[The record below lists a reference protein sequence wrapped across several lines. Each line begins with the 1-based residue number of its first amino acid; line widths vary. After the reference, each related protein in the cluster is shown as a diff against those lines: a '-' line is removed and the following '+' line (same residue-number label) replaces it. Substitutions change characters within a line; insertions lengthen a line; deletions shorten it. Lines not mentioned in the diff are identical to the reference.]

1 METPK
6 TNSFETS
13 DLWVAAFLK
22 TSKVNFNG
30 SRRRNGAVYF
40 LFSDKEACHRLID
53 EYFRGALVQASELK
67 TSIDFLRDVI
77 FSVNANQ

>member
-13 DLWVAAFLK
+13 DLWVAVFLK

-30 SRRRNGAVYF
+30 SRRRKGVVYF
-40 LFSDKEACHRLID
+40 LFSDPEACHRLID
-53 EYFRGALVQASELK
+53 EYFRGALVQANELK
-67 TSIDFLRDVI
+67 TSINFFRDMI